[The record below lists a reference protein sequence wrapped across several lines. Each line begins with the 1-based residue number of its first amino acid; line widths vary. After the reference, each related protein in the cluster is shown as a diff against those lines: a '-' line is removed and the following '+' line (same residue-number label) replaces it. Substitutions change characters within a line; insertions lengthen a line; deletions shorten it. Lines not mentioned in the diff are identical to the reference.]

1 MVTVGFEIITNE
13 RDLLIP
19 GVFKINNNI
28 DWSNVIVNDG
38 PRIGK
43 RSFTCLFQRKFNDNA
58 VFVFTSNDM
67 ADYIMTTNQPIG
79 ETV

>member
-1 MVTVGFEIITNE
+1 M
-13 RDLLIP
+13 R
-19 GVFKINNNI
+19 
-28 DWSNVIVNDG
+28 VNDG

-43 RSFTCLFQRKFNDNA
+43 RSFTCLFQRKFNDNV
-58 VFVFTSNDM
+58 VFVFTFNDM